1 MRYYATLGPACCEAS
16 ALAALLRRGVSGFRL
31 NVSHTMLAARR
42 DWIDALHD
50 AERSTGLAA
59 QLMID
64 LRGPEVR
71 IGALPSPLTLTAG
84 IEALQGG
91 GLTVLLDDGAM
102 ALTVLDGG
110 RCRVTRGG
118 VLTGHKSLTPEGTDL
133 HRPALC
139 EADLADLAQAAAL
152 GVSAV
157 MQPFVRSADDLRT
170 VRQAMAE
177 NGLAHAE
184 LFAKVEDQTGLDALP
199 DWMDLCDVVTIA
211 RGDLGSS
218 LPLEQL
224 PAAQTVPHLPA
235 QHVHHP
241 GGHGLAVGPG
251 IVSSGG
257 LIGMAEGM
265 AEVQHP
271 APAAVPLVPGHHRRL
286 IPAAARHQPGK
297 IRLLRRFQ
305 VVQNGLV
312 ADDAALDDLRHA

>member
-1 MRYYATLGPACCEAS
+1 MRYYATLGPACCEVS
-16 ALAALLRRGVSGFRL
+16 ALSALLRRGISGFRL

-84 IEALQGG
+84 EAVTLGADIPVEKDVLAALVPG
-91 GLTVLLDDGAM
+91 MTVLLDDGAM

-118 VLTGHKSLTPEGTDL
+118 VLTGHKSLTPEGTEL

-184 LFAKVEDQTGLDALP
+184 LFAKVEDRTGLDALP

-211 RGDLGSS
+211 RGD
-218 LPLEQL
+218 
-224 PAAQTVPHLPA
+224 
-235 QHVHHP
+235 
-241 GGHGLAVGPG
+241 HGQQP
-251 IVSSGG
+251 SSG
-257 LIGMAEGM
+257 
-265 AEVQHP
+265 
-271 APAAVPLVPGHHRRL
+271 
-286 IPAAARHQPGK
+286 AAARRPEAHRRPVPQPPQAVSGGDSTASQHDRPSHPTRAEVLD
-297 IRLLRRFQ
+297 IYNAVLD
-305 VVQNGLV
+305 G
-312 ADDAALDDLRHA
+312 ADCLMLTGETAQGRYPLAALDWLMRVAQEAQRAR